1 MSDAARPIDAT
12 SLPVVTPPQPVPV
25 YDCRV
30 YVCGPDSEGQLHGR
44 VANLAGLTASARG
57 ERELLTQLVRDFK
70 WQLVERRS
78 RGETVEWIEPIPAP
92 EPGERQRWIPVHL

>member
-1 MSDAARPIDAT
+1 MPEPST
-12 SLPVVTPPQPVPV
+12 SLPVVTAAMPVPV

-30 YVCGPDSEGQLHGR
+30 YVSGPDAEGFLHGR
-44 VANLAGLTASARG
+44 VANLPGISAKARG
-57 ERELLTQLVRDFK
+57 ERDLLTQLVRDFK

-78 RGETVEWIEPIPAP
+78 QGESVALVDPVPPP